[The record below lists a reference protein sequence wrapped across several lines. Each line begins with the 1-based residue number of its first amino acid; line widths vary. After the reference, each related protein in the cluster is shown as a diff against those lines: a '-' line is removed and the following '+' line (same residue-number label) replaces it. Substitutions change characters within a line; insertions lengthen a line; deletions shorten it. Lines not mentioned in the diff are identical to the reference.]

1 MSDVNYGISNV
12 GTVMTSCAG
21 TQHLPQY
28 HGKLE
33 RVKFGVSLDQ
43 VCRPDLPGPLLMML
57 LKLNKE
63 GPFKK
68 EVFRAPGQQA
78 SMKKLIH
85 FLQQVSLSIS
95 WSSTSLSSLQ
105 GRLVNI
111 QNYSLNTIA
120 SVMKKFLR
128 KIPGGIFGPDNEAAI
143 FNIIKME
150 DKTDQMKSIHKL
162 MTSLPLYSQH
172 LLVLLFGTFR
182 VIHTNSVVNET
193 NMTAEALG
201 VR

>member
-1 MSDVNYGISNV
+1 M
-12 GTVMTSCAG
+12 
-21 TQHLPQY
+21 
-28 HGKLE
+28 
-33 RVKFGVSLDQ
+33 
-43 VCRPDLPGPLLMML
+43 
-57 LKLNKE
+57 
-63 GPFKK
+63 
-68 EVFRAPGQQA
+68 
-78 SMKKLIH
+78 
-85 FLQQVSLSIS
+85 
-95 WSSTSLSSLQ
+95 Q

-128 KIPGGIFGPDNEAAI
+128 KIPGGIFGADNEAAI
-143 FNIIKME
+143 FQIIKME
-150 DKTDQMKSIHKL
+150 DKTDQMKAVQRL

>member
-1 MSDVNYGISNV
+1 
-12 GTVMTSCAG
+12 
-21 TQHLPQY
+21 
-28 HGKLE
+28 
-33 RVKFGVSLDQ
+33 
-43 VCRPDLPGPLLMML
+43 MML

-85 FLQQVSLSIS
+85 FLQQVR
-95 WSSTSLSSLQ
+95 TSDRHSDSFNIVNLQ

-111 QNYSLNTIA
+111 QNFSLNTIA

-150 DKTDQMKSIHKL
+150 DKTEQMKSIHRL
-162 MTSLPLYSQH
+162 MTSLPVYSQH

>member
-1 MSDVNYGISNV
+1 MTIVIIVRAGSDVDI
-12 GTVMTSCAG
+12 
-21 TQHLPQY
+21 
-28 HGKLE
+28 
-33 RVKFGVSLDQ
+33 
-43 VCRPDLPGPLLMML
+43 
-57 LKLNKE
+57 
-63 GPFKK
+63 
-68 EVFRAPGQQA
+68 
-78 SMKKLIH
+78 
-85 FLQQVSLSIS
+85 
-95 WSSTSLSSLQ
+95 LQ

-128 KIPGGIFGPDNEAAI
+128 KIPGGIFGADNEAAI

-150 DKTDQMKSIHKL
+150 DKTDQMKAVHRL
-162 MTSLPLYSQH
+162 MTSLPVYSQH

>member
-1 MSDVNYGISNV
+1 M
-12 GTVMTSCAG
+12 
-21 TQHLPQY
+21 
-28 HGKLE
+28 
-33 RVKFGVSLDQ
+33 
-43 VCRPDLPGPLLMML
+43 
-57 LKLNKE
+57 
-63 GPFKK
+63 
-68 EVFRAPGQQA
+68 
-78 SMKKLIH
+78 
-85 FLQQVSLSIS
+85 
-95 WSSTSLSSLQ
+95 Q

-128 KIPGGIFGPDNEAAI
+128 KIPGGIFGPENEAAI

-150 DKTDQMKSIHKL
+150 DKTDQMKAVYVL
-162 MTSLPLYSQH
+162 MTSLPVYSQH